1 MFPLM
6 SRDPFGEM
14 RGLLRQMDEVFS
26 GVDGPQWTAGAELW
40 PAVESY
46 DRGDELVLKAD
57 IPGMTDKDVSIE
69 ATGRSLT
76 IRGEK
81 KVDPPRGYTAHRVER
96 RSVKFARSFA
106 LPVAIDLEA
115 VTASVKNGVLTIT
128 ATKLPEAR
136 PKQIS
141 VKSS

>member
-26 GVDGPQWTAGAELW
+26 GVDAPQWSAGAELW
-40 PAVESY
+40 PAVESH
-46 DRGDELVLKAD
+46 DRGDELVLQAD